1 MCPFVEEKEK
11 SVMFSLT
18 YKYLE
23 TAYTIFSTSSNPSLL
38 FQPSPLLIIIT
49 MSNPPIIPTPSI
61 IWDSRVTVQFPSC
74 FVSFFF

>member
-23 TAYTIFSTSSNPSLL
+23 TAYTIFSTSSNPPI
-38 FQPSPLLIIIT
+38 FPT
-49 MSNPPIIPTPSI
+49 FPIINNYYNVQPPYYFKSFYYSGLESNGPVSI
-61 IWDSRVTVQFPSC
+61 LFC
-74 FVSFFF
+74 FLFF